1 MSVLGWVILAVVVFV
16 GIGTL
21 AARRIGRASSVEELY
36 PRTGQMGD
44 LNRLLQEGS
53 ITPEDYEL
61 MKRRIFAGRV
71 H

>member
-1 MSVLGWVILAVVVFV
+1 MVLV

-21 AARRIGRASSVEELY
+21 AARRIGRTCSVEELS
-36 PRTGQMGD
+36 PRSGQMGD

-61 MKRRIFAGRV
+61 MKRRILAGQV